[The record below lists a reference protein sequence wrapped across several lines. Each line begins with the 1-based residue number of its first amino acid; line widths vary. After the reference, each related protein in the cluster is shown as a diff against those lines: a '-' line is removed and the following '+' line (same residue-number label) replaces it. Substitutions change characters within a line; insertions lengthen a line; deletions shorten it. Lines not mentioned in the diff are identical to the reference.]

1 MYSKREQWGHK
12 VHLTRSNE
20 LLQPPYDNRSWA
32 RAQPSPA
39 QQHAANTADDQH
51 LPTARF
57 LSVLTPPQPHSY
69 HPLLPILEQ
78 HSGTQGEMRRH
89 ARKLLR
95 SGMLRARAWCPAV
108 LGKQPGQS
116 PAPSTSFSL
125 RDGNAVQTKQDAMS
139 KLSCN
144 DLL

>member
-32 RAQPSPA
+32 RAQPSR
-39 QQHAANTADDQH
+39 T
-51 LPTARF
+51 LPTQLMISTSQHPGF
-57 LSVLTPPQPHSY
+57 YPVLTPPQPHSY

-89 ARKLLR
+89 ARKLPR